1 MTVLMAS
8 SMLLPVGVMAT
19 SPPPPKKRIR
29 ARKSLLVPYTGS
41 FPRCSQLKNEP
52 VFSFGPHA
60 TEASL
65 PGDACSILH
74 PKGAAIGV
82 AGKRY

>member
-1 MTVLMAS
+1 MPGKCKFANWPLIHIVQFYMFAYDGFNGKFYSS
-8 SMLLPVGVMAT
+8 SMLLPVGVVAT
-19 SPPPPKKRIR
+19 SPPLRI
-29 ARKSLLVPYTGS
+29 S
-41 FPRCSQLKNEP
+41 
-52 VFSFGPHA
+52 A

-74 PKGAAIGV
+74 PKGAAVRV